1 MDKQAFEQQV
11 IEQLKTVFDPEI
23 PVNIYDLGLIYEVQ
37 VYPPLN
43 NVYIKMTVTSPNC
56 PVADSLPAEVQ
67 VAVEQIENVG
77 DVQVELV
84 FNSPWSKDFMSEVAR
99 MELDM
104 W

>member
-84 FNSPWSKDFMSEVAR
+84 FNPPWSKDFMSEVAR